1 MGNVP
6 ELLIAFLGSALLTF
20 LDLDRTFYIPT
31 KASDRTKLYAWW
43 WGFILGNGGVAGTL
57 YLVVRDTGGLSGLH
71 PWLLAGIVGISFPA
85 IIRTK
90 FTTITV
96 QGKEVPL
103 GLEAFYE
110 AVKTS
115 VYKRINSIAMRARY
129 TETMAM
135 ASSLTLLELVFRT
148 RLSISQNV
156 LLSPEEK
163 RGALG
168 WLLGVLEDE
177 QTGTFKSARFW
188 QIISCRDS
196 GSIPSRMLK
205 KAKIRL
211 LTRAAHCRE
220 CVFAGVYR
228 AETVRESVP
237 NDFFSSLL
245 GSSLQSEIHRRATVL

>member
-1 MGNVP
+1 VGNVP

-103 GLEAFYE
+103 GLEPSLY
-110 AVKTS
+110 
-115 VYKRINSIAMRARY
+115 INRELRPAGFSAAR
-129 TETMAM
+129 
-135 ASSLTLLELVFRT
+135 SG
-148 RLSISQNV
+148 
-156 LLSPEEK
+156 
-163 RGALG
+163 RGRG
-168 WLLGVLEDE
+168 PP
-177 QTGTFKSARFW
+177 KSAAGARQVPLHPGLQPQRVFHGAGGRPGEPDGRGHHRSPGPDGMPPRA
-188 QIISCRDS
+188 QLI
-196 GSIPSRMLK
+196 
-205 KAKIRL
+205 AIR
-211 LTRAAHCRE
+211 RE
-220 CVFAGVYR
+220 MKRLVADAYKCLAGLSAGVGCK
-228 AETVRESVP
+228 REFESSIIPISTKSSSASRTTTSP
-237 NDFFSSLL
+237 N
-245 GSSLQSEIHRRATVL
+245 RRFPF